1 MVAIT
6 ATNSATPSLQS
17 SLSQA
22 KLEQAKRE
30 ADNAEARAEDLRAQA
45 DAAEHDAQQRN
56 QTVRAL
62 SARKE
67 VSDNSTYPSPA
78 KASSTEVPSATQDF
92 LVRMYSAT
100 SAQFAA
106 SGNALKNQGAQPV
119 VNTQG
124 QTTGRILNL
133 SA

>member
-67 VSDNSTYPSPA
+67 VSDSTYPSPA

>member
-1 MVAIT
+1 
-6 ATNSATPSLQS
+6 
-17 SLSQA
+17 
-22 KLEQAKRE
+22 
-30 ADNAEARAEDLRAQA
+30 
-45 DAAEHDAQQRN
+45 
-56 QTVRAL
+56 
-62 SARKE
+62 
-67 VSDNSTYPSPA
+67 
-78 KASSTEVPSATQDF
+78 